1 MTWSQAV
8 SRRDDSHPLEVGEAL
23 LLWQRRG
30 LCGVQPAVRGEDA
43 HAQPGE
49 VPRGQADCAC
59 LQRRR
64 DQGRRNCQG
73 QIRGREAEAAIHGL
87 VRTCSVLGQGFNQ
100 LHPPSQARRVQS
112 RGREEEAAI
121 HGLVRTCSVLGQ
133 GFNQLHPP
141 SQARRGRSLES
152 HCGKAS
158 QHREA
163 PHSDVAHSA
172 GWIEDGTRRKSD
184 PLPHQG

>member
-1 MTWSQAV
+1 MTWRQAV
-8 SRRDDSHPLEVGEAL
+8 SRRDDSHPVEVGEAL

-30 LCGVQPAVRGEDA
+30 LCGVQRAVRGEDA

-59 LQRRR
+59 LQTRR
-64 DQGRRNCQG
+64 DEGRRNCQG
-73 QIRGREAEAAIHGL
+73 
-87 VRTCSVLGQGFNQ
+87 
-100 LHPPSQARRVQS
+100 QS

-141 SQARRGRSLES
+141 SRARRGRSLES
-152 HCGKAS
+152 HCGEAS

-163 PHSDVAHSA
+163 PHSDNAHSA
-172 GWIEDGTRRKSD
+172 GWIEDGTRGESD
-184 PLPHQG
+184 RLPHQG